1 MRAPVQLP
9 PQVLGLNIYMHV
21 HLRLRDSHDHAGW
34 HVSTHAG
41 LGKGTQVSVPMRVRP
56 SCRRPL
62 CVLARGGLG
71 VERTASRPA
80 RLNSESNDTEQT

>member
-1 MRAPVQLP
+1 MPSRGVSLRMRAPVQLP

-56 SCRRPL
+56 SAGGH
-62 CVLARGGLG
+62 CVSWHEAG
-71 VERTASRPA
+71 
-80 RLNSESNDTEQT
+80 